1 MELHETHGF
10 NIVLGEGR
18 RSARRISSYNQG
30 VVLTSRPVVPNK
42 VLQVVH
48 SLIQVFLNLHYICCA
63 VAEEVISLGLNL
75 TGAVGSNQHPMGILY
90 NVGCDMPVS

>member
-1 MELHETHGF
+1 MTSLSFFFFQPDDTTSMELHDIHGF

-42 VLQVVH
+42 VLQVIKELSPVYETYY
-48 SLIQVFLNLHYICCA
+48 F
-63 VAEEVISLGLNL
+63 
-75 TGAVGSNQHPMGILY
+75 PLY
-90 NVGCDMPVS
+90 LRLV